1 MEPNSVLDE
10 ILVMLRSIKDNPEQL
25 EKLHQY
31 MLDELHLKEEENEAI
46 KVPQRYTALVKD
58 VADSL
63 SAGLVCYINRA
74 TLEKIEIPQS
84 IVDTIMFE
92 DEEDDEENEE
102 EDDEENEEEDEDKK
116 DDMNDENPFYADL
129 KRINR
134 DWEQRITI
142 NPPESHVSFSF
153 MERFVDSLPENHL
166 RKILAKAL
174 SGRKPFSH
182 FNNIIHQSDKREA
195 WFAFRQKYLENYVTE
210 ILAEKLWKNESG
222 D

>member
-1 MEPNSVLDE
+1 MEVNSVLDE
-10 ILVMLRSIKDNPEQL
+10 ILVMLRSIKDNPGQL

-31 MLDELHLKEEENEAI
+31 MLDELHLNEEENEAI

-63 SAGLVCYINRA
+63 SAGLVCYINPA

-92 DEEDDEENEE
+92 D
-102 EDDEENEEEDEDKK
+102 DEENEEEDEDKE
-116 DDMNDENPFYADL
+116 DDLNDEDPFYADL

-153 MERFVDSLPENHL
+153 MERFVDSLPEGHL
-166 RKILAKAL
+166 RKILAEAL

-195 WFAFRQKYLENYVTE
+195 WFAFRQKCLGNYVAE